1 MNQLSYHVSK
11 KKLSSRGLYLN
22 SDLNTDIANT
32 LNLFRNIKQ

>member
-11 KKLSSRGLYLN
+11 EKLSSRGLYLN
-22 SDLNTDIANT
+22 SDLNEDIANT